1 MIKKKVSLVLVL
13 TMLMTLLIPTVA
25 FGADYSG
32 HWAEK
37 TIQEWLDNGKLKG
50 YEDGSF
56 KPDAQITRA
65 EFMTMVNSAFGYTE
79 ITDINF
85 SDVDADDWYYQEVQ
99 KAVKAGY
106 LLGYEDS
113 TARPDNKISRQE
125 AALIIARIKGLSD
138 NEAGVSSFT
147 DANEVASWAKGGVG
161 AASSEKLIIGYEDGT
176 FRPLREI
183 SRAEALTI
191 IDRAHV
197 KDTKPEE
204 PGGKDE
210 DKDDDSKGGKGNS
223 GRGNGGRD
231 DSKTT
236 TSAAIT
242 GLILSDSTTGT
253 GILAPS
259 DVTTESALFTTTGT
273 SITVKA
279 ITDDESDITVKV
291 TAPDSD
297 EVTKIKDEDIKESK
311 DEEGNYTYTF
321 ELNDLKVSEKGYA
334 VSLTISRESTRREK
348 FEDTTYK
355 FIVVRN
361 K

>member
-25 FGADYSG
+25 FGAEDYSG

-37 TIQEWLDNGKLKG
+37 TIHEWLDNGKLKG

-79 ITDINF
+79 ITDVNF

-99 KAVKAGY
+99 KAVKADY
-106 LLGYEDS
+106 LLGYEDN

-138 NEAGVSSFT
+138 NEAGASTFT
-147 DANEVASWAKGGVG
+147 DANEIASWAKGGVG
-161 AASSEKLIIGYEDGT
+161 AATSEKLIIGYEDGT

-197 KDTKPEE
+197 DDTKPEE
-204 PGGKDE
+204 PGDKDEDEDE
-210 DKDDDSKGGKGNS
+210 DKDGKG
-223 GRGNGGRD
+223 GNGGGRD
-231 DSKTT
+231 RDRGDRVTT
-236 TSAAIT
+236 EAAIIA
-242 GLILSDSTTGT
+242 GLEVSDSTTST
-253 GILAPS
+253 GILVPS
-259 DVTTESALFTTTGT
+259 KVTTESALLTTTAK
-273 SITVKA
+273 SVTVTA
-279 ITDDESDITVKV
+279 ITDEKSDITVKIV
-291 TAPDSD
+291 APG
-297 EVTKIKDEDIKESK
+297 ENKDDVEGFDVERLFVK
-311 DEEGNYTYTF
+311 DKDNYTYTF
-321 ELNDLKVSEKGYA
+321 ELNDLKVSGEYT
-334 VSLTISRESTRREK
+334 VYLTVSREDTSKVEY
-348 FEDTTYK
+348 EDTTYS
-355 FIVVRN
+355 FIVV
-361 K
+361 KK